1 MKRLTCKGCKYRSL
15 YYRDVLLYW
24 TPPYF
29 CKLKGRK
36 IDENDAEC
44 EEYTDDEELQSDI
57 SDDGQE
63 EACNMG
69 VSEDQQ

>member
-1 MKRLTCKGCKYRSL
+1 MSDQKYLSCRGCKHRSL

-36 IDENDAEC
+36 IDENESEC
-44 EEYTDDEELQSDI
+44 EEYKEDEDLCTDIPSD
-57 SDDGQE
+57 
-63 EACNMG
+63 
-69 VSEDQQ
+69 